1 MLVRCYRWW
10 RHQGRQIGRGI
21 DRLQGQAYGSTS
33 ADGMDIKDKPCSIG
47 DLFATVY
54 KGLGLDPTSQVRDN
68 LGRPMAIADG
78 KPLEG
83 VV

>member
-1 MLVRCYRWW
+1 
-10 RHQGRQIGRGI
+10 
-21 DRLQGQAYGSTS
+21 
-33 ADGMDIKDKPCSIG
+33 MDIKDKPCTIG